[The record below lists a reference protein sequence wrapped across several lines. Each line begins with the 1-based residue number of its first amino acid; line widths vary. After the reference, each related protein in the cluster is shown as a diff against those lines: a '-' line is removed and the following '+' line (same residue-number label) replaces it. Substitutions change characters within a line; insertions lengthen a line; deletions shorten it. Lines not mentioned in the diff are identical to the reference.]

1 MSYLYVTQDKSKISC
16 RDNECIINY
25 GDNEQCVI
33 PIETL
38 DGIDIFGA
46 TQLTTQA
53 IQRFLLKGI
62 PVSFYAKS
70 GKYYGKLI
78 STGHVNAKRQRK
90 QSALGLNIDQY
101 LVLDKKII
109 SAKANNQLVIL
120 RRYSRNKEEDISSEV
135 KGIKALMY
143 KIDKCKNIKQLM
155 GYEGSI
161 AKNYF
166 KALSK
171 LIDENFKFNGRSRR
185 PPKDEFNSL
194 ISYGYTILFN
204 EIYGKIEKHG
214 LNPYFG
220 FLHRD
225 DENHPTLCSDLLEEW
240 RPVIID
246 SLVNYGTPNIIE
258 LISKKDYLGNI
269 LELLKNSSNSS
280 IIVQKKIIFLTQKW
294 AKQFENC
301 YDSNYSGFLDIYNSL
316 IEYGLSL
323 VNKLKYKN
331 FISKN

>member
-53 IQRFLLKGI
+53 IQKFLLKGI

-90 QSALGLNIDQY
+90 QSALGLNIEQY
-101 LVLDKKII
+101 MVLDKKII

-204 EIYGKIEKHG
+204 EIYGKVEKHG

-246 SLVNYGTPNIIE
+246 SLVMSLINGHE
-258 LISKKDYLGNI
+258 ISKEYFSKNDDGGIYLGK
-269 LELLKNSSNSS
+269 EAHK
-280 IIVQKKIIFLTQKW
+280 IFLKKLNDKMMTEQK
-294 AKQFENC
+294 
-301 YDSNYSGFLDIYNSL
+301 Y
-316 IEYGLSL
+316 IESVEYEVSFRRGIDLQVINLVNAIESEDLSL
-323 VNKLKYKN
+323 YNP
-331 FISKN
+331 IRIR